1 MNTLAK
7 NSPGSP
13 FRTESNAPAT
23 HSTSRTAIIIVLLL
37 GAFLPP
43 LDFYIVNLALPA
55 IRDGLQA
62 TGGQLQLI
70 VSFYSSAYAVFLIT
84 GGRLGDLYGRK
95 QMFIAGMA
103 GFIIASAIC
112 GLAPN
117 GSVLILGRVLQG
129 AAAAVMAPQV
139 LATIRTIFST
149 EEQPRVIGLY
159 GSVFGLASIVG
170 QLFGGALITLH
181 PLGLTWQSIFLIN
194 IPIGIL
200 ALMGALRFLPEIQP
214 SNRPKIDLLGVL
226 LLSLFLG
233 SIIYPLTRGR
243 EAGWPAWTFISFA
256 ASVPILALFIWF
268 EGWLAKVGGS
278 PLVDL
283 KLFKNSTFVAGLAMA
298 FLFYCSSVF
307 FLTFGIYLQSGLGW
321 TSLASGIGILPFAF
335 GFFAGTL
342 RSAKLYARI
351 GNHILSLGFGL
362 LAGGFAITASALHA
376 GFGPGVMFYLGLIFA
391 GVGQG
396 LLQPSTVRIVLTE
409 VEPEQAG
416 LAAGVVTSIL
426 QIGTAVGVAA
436 VGSVFFTVLGQQN
449 APGAYGNAFASALAV
464 VACLQVLG
472 MLLATKMNHRPRK
485 AVRAVPPAAAMPR
498 AFPHRDAS

>member
-1 MNTLAK
+1 MTQ
-7 NSPGSP
+7 NSTRSLREINQRSSPTPGLG
-13 FRTESNAPAT
+13 RTP
-23 HSTSRTAIIIVLLL
+23 IITVLLM

-55 IRDGLQA
+55 IGNGLRT

-70 VSFYSSAYAVFLIT
+70 VSCYASAYAVFLIT

-95 QMFIAGMA
+95 RMFMAGMA

-112 GLAPN
+112 GFAPN
-117 GSVLILGRVLQG
+117 GSILILGRILQG
-129 AAAAVMAPQV
+129 ASAAIMAPQV
-139 LATIRTIFST
+139 LATIRTIFSVA
-149 EEQPRVIGLY
+149 EQPRAIGLY
-159 GSVFGLASIVG
+159 GSVFGFASIVG
-170 QLFGGALITLH
+170 QLFGGASITLH

-194 IPIGIL
+194 IPIGAV
-200 ALMGALRFLPEIQP
+200 ALVGAMRFLPEARP
-214 SNRPKIDLLGVL
+214 WSRPKIDLVGVF
-226 LLSLFLG
+226 LLSLLLA

-256 ASVPILALFIWF
+256 VSLPLLVLFIWF

-283 KLFKNSTFVAGLAMA
+283 KLFKNRTFVAGLAMA
-298 FLFYCSSVF
+298 FLFYCISVF

-321 TSLASGIGILPFAF
+321 SPLASGVGILPFAL

-351 GNHILSLGFGL
+351 GNHILSVGFGL
-362 LAGGFAITASALHA
+362 LAGGFAITAGALHA
-376 GFGPGVMFYLGLIFA
+376 GFGPGIIFYVGLICA

-426 QIGTAVGVAA
+426 QVGAAVGVAA
-436 VGSVFFTVLGQQN
+436 VGSVFFAVLGQQTG
-449 APGAYGNAFASALAV
+449 AGAYGSAFASALAV
-464 VACLQVLG
+464 AAVLQMLG
-472 MLLATKMNHRPRK
+472 LLLATKMNHRLR
-485 AVRAVPPAAAMPR
+485 RAVGAMPSAGAIR
-498 AFPHRDAS
+498 SSE

>member
-1 MNTLAK
+1 MAQNPPPSLRTTDKSSAPT
-7 NSPGSP
+7 PGPRRAS
-13 FRTESNAPAT
+13 
-23 HSTSRTAIIIVLLL
+23 IIIVLLL

-55 IRDGLQA
+55 IGNGLRT
-62 TGGQLQLI
+62 TGAQLQLI
-70 VSFYSSAYAVFLIT
+70 VSCYASAYAVFLIT

-95 QMFIAGMA
+95 RMFITGMA

-117 GSVLILGRVLQG
+117 GSVLILGRILQG
-129 AAAAVMAPQV
+129 ASAAVMAPQV

-149 EEQPRVIGLY
+149 AEQPRVIGLY

-170 QLFGGALITLH
+170 QLFGGVLITLH

-194 IPIGIL
+194 VPIGIV
-200 ALMGALRFLPEIQP
+200 ALLGALRFLPEAKPLSQP
-214 SNRPKIDLLGVL
+214 KVDLTGVL
-226 LLSLFLG
+226 LLSLLLG

-256 ASVPILALFIWF
+256 ASIPLLVLFIWF

-283 KLFKNSTFVAGLAMA
+283 KLFKNPTFVAGLAMA
-298 FLFYCSSVF
+298 FLFYCISVF

-321 TSLASGIGILPFAF
+321 TCLASGIGILPFAF

-342 RSAKLYARI
+342 RSAKLYAQM
-351 GNHILSLGFGL
+351 GNHILSVGFGL
-362 LAGGFAITASALHA
+362 LACGFATTAGTLRA
-376 GFGPGVMFYLGLIFA
+376 GFGPGIVFYLGLVCA

-426 QIGTAVGVAA
+426 QVGSAVGVAA
-436 VGSVFFTVLGQQN
+436 VGSVFFTVLGQQTGSR
-449 APGAYGNAFASALAV
+449 PYGNAFASALAV
-464 VACLQVLG
+464 AAFLQVLG
-472 MLLATKMNHRPRK
+472 MLLATKMNHRR
-485 AVRAVPPAAAMPR
+485 RAQAEV
-498 AFPHRDAS
+498 ASTTTVIQSSE

>member
-1 MNTLAK
+1 MDVMAQNPPPSL
-7 NSPGSP
+7 
-13 FRTESNAPAT
+13 RTTDKSSGPSRAP
-23 HSTSRTAIIIVLLL
+23 IIIVLLL

-55 IRDGLQA
+55 IGNGLRT

-70 VSFYSSAYAVFLIT
+70 VSCYASAYAVFLIT

-95 QMFIAGMA
+95 RMFITGMA

-112 GLAPN
+112 GSAPN
-117 GSVLILGRVLQG
+117 GSVLILGRILQG
-129 AAAAVMAPQV
+129 ASAAVMAPQV

-149 EEQPRVIGLY
+149 AEQPRVIGLY

-170 QLFGGALITLH
+170 QLFGGVLITLH

-194 IPIGIL
+194 VPIGIV
-200 ALMGALRFLPEIQP
+200 ALLGALRFLPEAKPSSQP
-214 SNRPKIDLLGVL
+214 KVDLTGVF
-226 LLSLFLG
+226 LLSLLLG

-256 ASVPILALFIWF
+256 ASIPLLVLFIWF

-283 KLFKNSTFVAGLAMA
+283 KLFKNPTFAAGLAMA
-298 FLFYCSSVF
+298 FLFYCISVF

-321 TSLASGIGILPFAF
+321 TCLASGIGILPFAF

-342 RSAKLYARI
+342 RSAKLYAQM
-351 GNHILSLGFGL
+351 GNHILSVGFGL
-362 LAGGFAITASALHA
+362 LACGFATTAGVLHA
-376 GFGPGVMFYLGLIFA
+376 GFGPGIVFYLGLVCA

-426 QIGTAVGVAA
+426 QVGSAVGVAA
-436 VGSVFFTVLGQQN
+436 VGSVFFTVLGQQTGSR
-449 APGAYGNAFASALAV
+449 PYGNAFASALAV
-464 VACLQVLG
+464 AAFLQVLG
-472 MLLATKMNHRPRK
+472 MLLATKMNHRR
-485 AVRAVPPAAAMPR
+485 RAQAEV
-498 AFPHRDAS
+498 ASTTTVIQSSE

>member
-1 MNTLAK
+1 MGPLTK
-7 NSPGSP
+7 HPQVSIGGS
-13 FRTESNAPAT
+13 RTESAT
-23 HSTSRTAIIIVLLL
+23 THRSSRTAIITVLLM

-55 IRDGLQA
+55 IRNGLQA

-70 VSFYSSAYAVFLIT
+70 VSCYSSAYAVFLIT

-95 QMFIAGMA
+95 RMFIAGMA
-103 GFIIASAIC
+103 GFILASAIC

-117 GSVLILGRVLQG
+117 GSVLILGRILQG
-129 AAAAVMAPQV
+129 ASAAVMAPQV
-139 LATIRTIFST
+139 LATIRTIFSA

-170 QLFGGALITLH
+170 QLFGGVLITLH

-194 IPIGIL
+194 IPIGII
-200 ALMGALRFLPEIQP
+200 ALIGAMRFLPEIRP
-214 SNRPKIDLLGVL
+214 LSRPKIDLAGVL
-226 LLSLFLG
+226 LLSLFLT

-243 EAGWPAWTFISFA
+243 EAGWPAWTFLSFA
-256 ASVPILALFIWF
+256 ASVPLLILFVWF
-268 EGWLAKVGGS
+268 EGWLGQTGGS

-283 KLFKNSTFVAGLAMA
+283 SLFKNSTFVAGLAMA
-298 FLFYCSSVF
+298 FLFYCISVF

-351 GNHILSLGFGL
+351 GNHILSVGFGL
-362 LAGGFAITASALHA
+362 LAGGFAITAASLYT
-376 GFGPGVMFYLGLIFA
+376 GFGPGIIFYLGLICA

-409 VEPEQAG
+409 VEPAQAG
-416 LAAGVVTSIL
+416 LAAGVVTSTL
-426 QIGTAVGVAA
+426 QVGAAVGVAA
-436 VGSVFFTVLGQQN
+436 VGSVFFTVLDQQ
-449 APGAYGNAFASALAV
+449 AAARAYGNAFASALAV
-464 VACLQVLG
+464 TAFLQVLG
-472 MLLATKMNHRPRK
+472 MLLATRMNHRN
-485 AVRAVPPAAAMPR
+485 RARTQVQRPVAAIQSPE
-498 AFPHRDAS
+498 

>member
-1 MNTLAK
+1 MDVMAQNPPPSL
-7 NSPGSP
+7 
-13 FRTESNAPAT
+13 RTTDKSSGPSRAP
-23 HSTSRTAIIIVLLL
+23 IIIVLLL

-55 IRDGLQA
+55 IGNGLRT

-70 VSFYSSAYAVFLIT
+70 VSCYASAYAVFLIT

-95 QMFIAGMA
+95 RMFITGMA

-117 GSVLILGRVLQG
+117 GSVLILGRILQG
-129 AAAAVMAPQV
+129 ASAAVMAPQV

-149 EEQPRVIGLY
+149 AEQPRVIGLY

-170 QLFGGALITLH
+170 QLFGGVLITLH

-194 IPIGIL
+194 VPIGIV
-200 ALMGALRFLPEIQP
+200 ALLGALRFLPEAKPSSQP
-214 SNRPKIDLLGVL
+214 KVDLTGVF
-226 LLSLFLG
+226 LLSLLLG

-256 ASVPILALFIWF
+256 ASIPLLVLFIWF

-283 KLFKNSTFVAGLAMA
+283 KLFKNPTFAAGLAMA
-298 FLFYCSSVF
+298 FLFYCISVF

-321 TSLASGIGILPFAF
+321 TCLASGIGILPFAF

-342 RSAKLYARI
+342 RSAKLYAQM
-351 GNHILSLGFGL
+351 GNHILSVGFGL
-362 LAGGFAITASALHA
+362 LACGFATTAGVLHA
-376 GFGPGVMFYLGLIFA
+376 GFGPGIVFYLGLVCA

-426 QIGTAVGVAA
+426 QVGSAVGVAA
-436 VGSVFFTVLGQQN
+436 VGSVFFTVLGQQTGSR
-449 APGAYGNAFASALAV
+449 PYGNAFASALAV
-464 VACLQVLG
+464 AAFLQVLG
-472 MLLATKMNHRPRK
+472 MLLATKMNHRR
-485 AVRAVPPAAAMPR
+485 RAQAEV
-498 AFPHRDAS
+498 ASTTTVIQSSE

>member
-1 MNTLAK
+1 MHALANK
-7 NSPGSP
+7 STRSLGETA
-13 FRTESNAPAT
+13 TESAT
-23 HSTSRTAIIIVLLL
+23 AFPRTQIVAVLLL

-70 VSFYSSAYAVFLIT
+70 VSCYASAYAVFLIT

-95 QMFIAGMA
+95 RMFIAGLA
-103 GFIIASAIC
+103 GFIAASTIC
-112 GLAPN
+112 GFAPN
-117 GSVLILGRVLQG
+117 GSVLIIGRILQG
-129 AAAAVMAPQV
+129 ASAAVMAPQV
-139 LATIRTIFST
+139 LATIRTIFSV

-170 QLFGGALITLH
+170 QLLGGALITLH
-181 PLGLTWQSIFLIN
+181 PLSLTWQSIFLIN
-194 IPIGIL
+194 VPIGIV
-200 ALMGALRFLPEIQP
+200 ALIGAVKFLPEIRP
-214 SNRPKIDLLGVL
+214 SKRIQIDLVGVL
-226 LLSLFLG
+226 LLSLVLG

-256 ASVPILALFIWF
+256 ASMPLLALFIWF
-268 EGWLAKVGGS
+268 ERWLGRVGGS

-283 KLFKNSTFVAGLAMA
+283 NLFKNRTFVIGLAMA
-298 FLFYCSSVF
+298 FLFYCISVF
-307 FLTFGIYLQSGLGW
+307 FLTFGIYLQNGLGW

-342 RSAKLYARI
+342 RSAKLYRRV
-351 GNHILSLGFGL
+351 GNHILSIGFGL
-362 LAGGFAITASALHA
+362 LAGGFAVTAAALYV
-376 GFGPGVMFYLGLIFA
+376 GLGPGIIFYVGLICA

-426 QIGTAVGVAA
+426 QIASAVGVAA
-436 VGSVFFTVLGQQN
+436 VGSVFFVVLGQQSS
-449 APGAYGNAFASALAV
+449 ASAYGNSFASALAV
-464 VACLQVLG
+464 AAGLQIVG
-472 MLLATKMNHRPRK
+472 MLLATNMNHRRQSRTE
-485 AVRAVPPAAAMPR
+485 VSPAAAVQGG
-498 AFPHRDAS
+498 D

>member
-1 MNTLAK
+1 MSR
-7 NSPGSP
+7 NSTPSLREIDQRSVLTSGP
-13 FRTESNAPAT
+13 
-23 HSTSRTAIIIVLLL
+23 SRTLIIIVLLL

-55 IRDGLQA
+55 IGNGLRT

-70 VSFYSSAYAVFLIT
+70 VSCYASAYAVFLIT

-95 QMFIAGMA
+95 RMFMTGMA
-103 GFIIASAIC
+103 GFIVASAIC
-112 GLAPN
+112 GFAPN
-117 GSVLILGRVLQG
+117 GSILILGRILQG
-129 AAAAVMAPQV
+129 ASAAVMAPQV
-139 LATIRTIFST
+139 LATIRTIFSVA
-149 EEQPRVIGLY
+149 EQPRVIGFY
-159 GSVFGLASIVG
+159 GSVFGFAAIVG
-170 QLFGGALITLH
+170 QLFGGGLITLH

-194 IPIGIL
+194 IPIGIV
-200 ALMGALRFLPEIQP
+200 ALIGAMKFLPEARP
-214 SNRPKIDLLGVL
+214 LNRPKIDLAGVF

-256 ASVPILALFIWF
+256 ASIPLFALFIWF

-283 KLFKNSTFVAGLAMA
+283 RLFKNRTFVAGLAMA
-298 FLFYCSSVF
+298 FLFYCISVF

-321 TSLASGIGILPFAF
+321 TSLASGVGILPFAF

-351 GNHILSLGFGL
+351 GNHILSVGFGL
-362 LAGGFAITASALHA
+362 LAGGFAITAGALYV
-376 GFGPGVMFYLGLIFA
+376 GFGPGIIFYIGLICA
-391 GVGQG
+391 GLGQG

-426 QIGTAVGVAA
+426 QIGAAVGVAA
-436 VGSVFFTVLGQQN
+436 VGSVFFTVLGQQT
-449 APGAYGNAFASALAV
+449 GSRQYGNAFASALV
-464 VACLQVLG
+464 VAAVLQGVG
-472 MLLATKMNHRPRK
+472 MLLATKMNHRRQ
-485 AVRAVPPAAAMPR
+485 ARAEVSPATVVIQ
-498 AFPHRDAS
+498 SSE

>member
-1 MNTLAK
+1 MDVMAQNPPPSLRTTDKSSAPT
-7 NSPGSP
+7 PGPRRAS
-13 FRTESNAPAT
+13 
-23 HSTSRTAIIIVLLL
+23 IIIVLLL

-55 IRDGLQA
+55 IGNGLRT
-62 TGGQLQLI
+62 TGAQLQLI
-70 VSFYSSAYAVFLIT
+70 VSCYASAYAVFLIT

-95 QMFIAGMA
+95 RMFITGMA

-117 GSVLILGRVLQG
+117 GSVLILGRILQG
-129 AAAAVMAPQV
+129 ASAAVMAPQV

-149 EEQPRVIGLY
+149 AEQPRVIGLY

-170 QLFGGALITLH
+170 QLFGGVLITLH

-194 IPIGIL
+194 VPIGIV
-200 ALMGALRFLPEIQP
+200 ALLGALRFLPEAKPLSQP
-214 SNRPKIDLLGVL
+214 KVDLTGVL
-226 LLSLFLG
+226 LLSLLLG

-256 ASVPILALFIWF
+256 ASIPLLVLFIWF

-283 KLFKNSTFVAGLAMA
+283 KLFKNPTFVAGLAMA
-298 FLFYCSSVF
+298 FLFYCISVF

-321 TSLASGIGILPFAF
+321 TCLASGIGILPFAF

-342 RSAKLYARI
+342 RSAKLYAQM
-351 GNHILSLGFGL
+351 GNHILSVGFGL
-362 LAGGFAITASALHA
+362 LACGFATTAGTLRA
-376 GFGPGVMFYLGLIFA
+376 GFGPGIVFYLGLVCA

-426 QIGTAVGVAA
+426 QVGSAVGVAA
-436 VGSVFFTVLGQQN
+436 VGSVFFTVLGQQTGSR
-449 APGAYGNAFASALAV
+449 PYGNAFASALAV
-464 VACLQVLG
+464 AAFLQVLG
-472 MLLATKMNHRPRK
+472 MLLATKMNHRR
-485 AVRAVPPAAAMPR
+485 RAQAEV
-498 AFPHRDAS
+498 ASTTTVIQSSE